1 MKKTIWLVLALGA
14 VLVLSACSKKEEAP
28 APAPAVEKPAVQDQG
43 YTTPQEGKK
52 EGESSLDV
60 VQKNIDTAVAEGEK
74 PAPPAPEKTD
84 QGYLSPQEGKKE
96 GLGPMQVVEENVARA
111 AEEASSTAVAV
122 VPAGKEVVVLEN
134 KNGNVTFPHK
144 DHGLMLGCPTCHG
157 EDPPQKIVLDRDS
170 AHKLCRDCHKE
181 KGEGPTGCAD
191 CHKK

>member
-1 MKKTIWLVLALGA
+1 MGVALVM
-14 VLVLSACSKKEEAP
+14 SACSKQEEAP
-28 APAPAVEKPAVQDQG
+28 APPAQKPAVQDQN

-60 VQKNIDTAVAEGEK
+60 VQKNIDTAVAEAEK

-122 VPAGKEVVVLEN
+122 VPAGKRNNFV
-134 KNGNVTFPHK
+134 
-144 DHGLMLGCPTCHG
+144 
-157 EDPPQKIVLDRDS
+157 
-170 AHKLCRDCHKE
+170 
-181 KGEGPTGCAD
+181 
-191 CHKK
+191 